1 MNLSCH
7 IGQCHMT
14 HMNESHVR
22 HTHERVTR
30 DTQGTITRQQCAL
43 TGRCL
48 YGVTTDLVSLALVA
62 QVCIYIYLYIY
73 VYMYIYTYMCVYIYI
88 YMYIYTYIYIYIY
101 IHIYI
106 HMHTPPYTCPYHIFT
121 LACLIPGFSLP
132 YRVVETCTVL
142 KLQVTFPKLAN
153 KHRALFRTMTCKI
166 EPPATHYN
174 TLQHTATQVSFHK
187 RAFNPSALLR
197 KMT

>member
-1 MNLSCH
+1 
-7 IGQCHMT
+7 
-14 HMNESHVR
+14 
-22 HTHERVTR
+22 
-30 DTQGTITRQQCAL
+30 
-43 TGRCL
+43 
-48 YGVTTDLVSLALVA
+48 
-62 QVCIYIYLYIY
+62 
-73 VYMYIYTYMCVYIYI
+73 
-88 YMYIYTYIYIYIY
+88 
-101 IHIYI
+101 
-106 HMHTPPYTCPYHIFT
+106 MHTPPYTCPYHIFT

-174 TLQHTATQVSFHK
+174 ALQHTATQVSFHK